1 MMTQSVTA
9 DRLSRSRH
17 VRAQRRLREKEAR
30 RQSILDAASAVFL
43 EWGISATTMDQIAE
57 RAELSKGALY
67 LYFSSKQE
75 LYLALLV
82 EASRLLVDALKNARA
97 PEAPPF
103 EELQRLMQ
111 AYYGFAVRRPDY
123 FRLLF
128 VVEHHLDRS
137 RVADELR
144 ARWTV
149 LGREGLEI
157 LADVIERGV
166 KQRLIRPCDPR
177 KTAVSLWAG
186 ITGVI
191 VLPAQEIRRDFLGH
205 LDQEEL
211 VRSTLQ
217 NFWKGI
223 QTPAVQGARAPT
235 TRRRGQRRSAA
246 QRAANRALS
255 Q

>member
-1 MMTQSVTA
+1 MA
-9 DRLSRSRH
+9 DRLSRSRN

-75 LYLALLV
+75 LCLALLV
-82 EASRLLVDALKNARA
+82 EASRLLVDELKQARA
-97 PEAPPF
+97 PAAPPF
-103 EELQRLMQ
+103 EELQRLLQ
-111 AYYGFAVRRPDY
+111 AYYGFSVRRPDY

-128 VVEHHLDRS
+128 VVEHQLYRS

-144 ARWTV
+144 ARWTA
-149 LGREGLEI
+149 LGREGLEM
-157 LADVIERGV
+157 LAGVIERGV
-166 KQRLIRPCDPR
+166 KERFIRSCDPW

-191 VLPAQEIRRDFLGH
+191 VLPAQEIRWDFLGH
-205 LDQEEL
+205 LNQEEL

-217 NFWKGI
+217 NFWRGI
-223 QTPAVQGARAPT
+223 QAPAAQGERAAAP
-235 TRRRGQRRSAA
+235 RSSGRRRSATQPPA
-246 QRAANRALS
+246 TRTHPQ
-255 Q
+255 